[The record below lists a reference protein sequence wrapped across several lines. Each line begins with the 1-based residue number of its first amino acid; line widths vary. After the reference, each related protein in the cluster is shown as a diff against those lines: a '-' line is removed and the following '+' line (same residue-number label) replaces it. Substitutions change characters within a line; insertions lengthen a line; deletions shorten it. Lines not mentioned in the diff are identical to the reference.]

1 MNIRTGKTKYHASF
15 GAFGTGTAFQRQS
28 VISITTEQL
37 QLIILFPPLSTSIVD
52 PKAPQQIAAN
62 EGTCV
67 TKDSVVLPKL
77 CHFVL
82 AIVL

>member
-15 GAFGTGTAFQRQS
+15 GALCTETAFKRQS

-52 PKAPQQIAAN
+52 PKAPQQIAA
-62 EGTCV
+62 
-67 TKDSVVLPKL
+67 
-77 CHFVL
+77 
-82 AIVL
+82 